1 MKKILSVLAVL
12 VALCLVIGCFAAC
25 SKDDANV
32 SDGNAVTDGNVVSD
46 GDVVE
51 DVEDVEEVA
60 ALLKVIDIPLTSE
73 EYAFAVTKGDEELLA
88 SLNDFLAEIQANG
101 QFDEIMNAY
110 FGDGEKNGVLI
121 ADAVVDAY
129 DDNQL
134 VVATNAAF
142 APFEYVEGEYYYGV
156 DIEIMNLFAQS
167 LGMTLAVNDMEF
179 DSVCTAVAEGMCDVA
194 ASGLT
199 IKPEREEILDFSTS
213 YYNASQKIIA
223 AANDTAFDGCTTAEE
238 AEAVLAGL
246 AEGTKVGYQ
255 TGTTGAF
262 YVDGDADWGFD
273 GFANLVGTGYTNGAF
288 AVQDILNGN
297 ISYVVIDEAPA
308 HNIVDGVNG

>member
-1 MKKILSVLAVL
+1 MKKLVSVLSVL

-32 SDGNAVTDGNVVSD
+32 TDGNAVTDGNVVTD
-46 GDVVE
+46 GNAAEE
-51 DVEDVEEVA
+51 DA
-60 ALLKVIDIPLTSE
+60 AESTDLLKVIDVPLTNE
-73 EYAFAVTKGDEELLA
+73 EYAFAVTKGNEELLA
-88 SLNDFLAEIQANG
+88 SLNDFLAEIRANG
-101 QFDEIMNAY
+101 QFDAIMNAY
-110 FGDGEKNGVLI
+110 FGDGEKTGVLI
-121 ADAVVDAY
+121 ADAEVDTENE
-129 DDNQL
+129 NQL
-134 VVATNAAF
+134 VIATNAAF

-179 DSVCTAVAEGMCDVA
+179 DSVCTAVGEGMCDIA

-223 AANDTAFDGCTTAEE
+223 AANDTTFDNCTTVEE
-238 AEAVLAGL
+238 VEAILAGL
-246 AEGTKVGYQ
+246 AEGTSVGYQ

-262 YVDGDADWGFD
+262 YIVGDADWDFA
-273 GFANLVGTGYTNGAF
+273 GFANLVGVGYSNGAF

-297 ISYVVIDEAPA
+297 IAYVVIDEAPA
-308 HNIVDGVNG
+308 NNIVAGVNG